1 MSDPVANAQL
11 ELACRLG
18 LLDELVEA
26 LEDGADINCNGHSPL
41 FFAVQHGHRALL
53 AALVERG
60 ADISSFELE
69 AGEVDEVVES
79 LMAMAPSSDNGDAP
93 VAGMA
98 ELDAKMIRAFD
109 RMIRQKGF
117 AEPVKKGRQGEFD
130 LFCQGL
136 GSLAA
141 EECQAV
147 VREFLELVKTST
159 GGGDE
164 IAQLLTDPQLASQ
177 LAQLGERYI
186 KASEDEVP
194 GDLLKDYLKER
205 KKNS

>member
-18 LLDELVEA
+18 LLDDLIEA

-41 FFAVQHGHRALL
+41 FFAVQHGHRELL
-53 AALVERG
+53 ATLVERG
-60 ADISSFELE
+60 ADVSCFELE
-69 AGEVDEVVES
+69 AGAVDEVVER
-79 LMAMAPSSDNGDAP
+79 LMAMAPKSDAGEAP

-109 RMIRQKGF
+109 RMIRNKGL
-117 AEPVKKGRQGEFD
+117 AEPIKKGRLGEYES
-130 LFCQGL
+130 FCQGL

-147 VREFLELVKTST
+147 VREFLDLVKASA
-159 GGGDE
+159 DDDAE
-164 IAQLLTDPQLASQ
+164 AASRLTDPPIASQ
-177 LAQLGERYI
+177 LAQLGERYVRV
-186 KASEDEVP
+186 SETEAP
-194 GDLLKDYLKER
+194 GELLKDYLKER
-205 KKNS
+205 KKIS

>member
-18 LLDELVEA
+18 LLEELVEA
-26 LEDGADINCNGHSPL
+26 LEDGADINCNGHSPV
-41 FFAVQHGHRALL
+41 FFAVQHGHRELL

-60 ADISSFELE
+60 ADISCFELE
-69 AGEVDEVVES
+69 AGEVDAVVER
-79 LMAMAPSSDNGDAP
+79 LMAMAPTTDACGAP

-109 RMIRQKGF
+109 RMIRNKGF
-117 AEPVKKGRQGEFD
+117 AEPIKKGRLGEYES
-130 LFCQGL
+130 FCRGL

-147 VREFLELVKTST
+147 VREFLELVKAST
-159 GGGDE
+159 ADGVDAASRLVE
-164 IAQLLTDPQLASQ
+164 PPIASQ
-177 LAQLGERYI
+177 LAQLGERYV
-186 KASEDEVP
+186 KVSEDEAP
-194 GDLLKDYLKER
+194 GELLKDYLKER
-205 KKNS
+205 KKIS